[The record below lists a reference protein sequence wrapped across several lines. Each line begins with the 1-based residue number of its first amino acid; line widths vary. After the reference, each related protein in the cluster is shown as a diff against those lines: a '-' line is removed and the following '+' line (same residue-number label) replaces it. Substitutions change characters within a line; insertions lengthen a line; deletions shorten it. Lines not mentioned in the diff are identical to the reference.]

1 MSSSSGSEMATP
13 FHAGELDIQE
23 RLGVRERVHSYAPRF
38 IRDHMTDRDRKFFGQ
53 LPHLV
58 VGSVD
63 RAGRPWASMMVGRP
77 GFISTPDINI
87 LSVTARPLFGDPL
100 IENIMD
106 KAPMGFLGIEFHSRR
121 RVRLNG
127 KISSIGADGFQIA
140 IDQAFGNCPQ
150 YIQKR
155 DFNFSDDTDHAQT
168 PPSVIRSWK
177 LGQAAR
183 SFIEGADTF
192 FITSV
197 FSEDT
202 SIRSH
207 GVDVSHRGGA
217 AGFVRVVDEQTLSFP
232 DYSGNNH
239 FNTLG
244 NILLNPVAGLLF
256 PDFETGDML
265 YITGGAGIIWDGDDR
280 HVRITIENV
289 IRVERSLPLT
299 LKVTDQIS
307 SYK

>member
-1 MSSSSGSEMATP
+1 MFSSPKNEIATP
-13 FHAGELDIQE
+13 FHAGELDIQD

-38 IRDHMTDRDRKFFGQ
+38 IRDHMMDRDREFFGQ
-53 LPHLV
+53 LPYLV

-63 RAGRPWASMMVGRP
+63 RAGWPWASMMVGRP
-77 GFISTPDINI
+77 GFIFAPDPKV
-87 LSVTARPLFGDPL
+87 LSVAGQPLFGDPL
-100 IENIMD
+100 NENITD
-106 KAPMGFLGIEFHSRR
+106 KTPMGFLGIEFHRGK

-127 KISSIGADGFQIA
+127 KISSIGTDGFQIA
-140 IDQAFGNCPQ
+140 VDQAFGNCSR

-155 DFNFSDDTDHAQT
+155 NFDFPDDVKPSQT
-168 PPSVIRSWK
+168 VRPVTRSWK
-177 LGQAAR
+177 LDQVAR
-183 SFIEGADTF
+183 KFIESADTF

-197 FSEDT
+197 FSENARD
-202 SIRSH
+202 RSH
-207 GVDVSHRGGA
+207 GVDVSHRGGT
-217 AGFVRVVDEQTLSFP
+217 AGFVQVVNDRTLSFP

-256 PDFETGDML
+256 PDFETGDVL
-265 YITGGAGIIWDGDDR
+265 YITGGAEIIWDGDDR
-280 HVRITIENV
+280 HVRITIKKV

-299 LKVTDQIS
+299 LKITDQIS